1 LTAKDFQPQRRK
13 KKSIFMVKKKRQDI
27 PTYFFHFS
35 SSFPM
40 CAVCKACCKELLFV
54 IAHNK
59 AQTGKFY
66 NVQGILK
73 LGILVRGIPNMR

>member
-1 LTAKDFQPQRRK
+1 
-13 KKSIFMVKKKRQDI
+13 
-27 PTYFFHFS
+27 
-35 SSFPM
+35 M